1 MPLSLEKLDYGFWN
15 ILKNEA
21 ALYICCRLI
30 IWFKKK
36 PVALYKWHQTGIAWI
51 LLTSKCGSS
60 SIKALTQSELPVTW
74 KLGRVFLTLLLAYAK
89 NLGVVLFIFYGE
101 KLLKAKVRIF
111 SVFYNLKKNILNF
124 NVNRKI
130 KFGFYLEEHLSF

>member
-1 MPLSLEKLDYGFWN
+1 MKAGLCVSN
-15 ILKNEA
+15 
-21 ALYICCRLI
+21 
-30 IWFKKK
+30 
-36 PVALYKWHQTGIAWI
+36 
-51 LLTSKCGSS
+51 TSVSVCK
-60 SIKALTQSELPVTW
+60 EL
-74 KLGRVFLTLLLAYAK
+74 GDC
-89 NLGVVLFIFYGE
+89 FIHFYGE